1 MRLNLISF
9 KTFSLIVSSSYLSIE
24 ELPKV
29 EFNRLREDGWEG
41 VVFES
46 SSLALG
52 EVAWF
57 EVVDTDVGES

>member
-9 KTFSLIVSSSYLSIE
+9 KTFSLIVSSSYLGIE

-46 SSLALG
+46 SSLVLG